1 MANVVVALYNFLL
14 RSGNKNACPP
24 FYEGFIK
31 GLEKHGNNVLCF
43 QWSLP
48 QLNLNNK
55 IPDKYLDKIKRFKP
69 DLFIFFNNQF
79 WDVSR
84 YFDAPIIIYDVDSP
98 NAYCNINQ
106 IKTNNSRYKFI
117 VNQYSGIEFVQDIIG
132 CPKENIK
139 YIIPYTAIEAEEKEI
154 IANISFCGS
163 NWFWTDFKC
172 IYDLIKTNPT
182 DIDRKAARIV
192 YNLYLQNPLMT
203 ANEIYEKF
211 EIEATNRIKFQELF
225 YHACRVSGIDRLRVL
240 SAISDLG
247 LEIRGQYWKDN
258 MSLLPFPE
266 VLLSYSHRP
275 IHSIQDTADFFNS
288 TKISINTKHIQAQSG
303 FSWRVCDIL
312 ASNACLVSQPAS
324 DLDELGFKIPTF
336 TSPAEARDIC
346 IKLLNNENM
355 RKDIVAHS
363 QEIIN
368 KNHRFS
374 NILPI
379 IEDFVGMQLH
389 SNLIGNLENIYIFKE
404 QENNKTPKKEI
415 TSFNQFPNVS
425 IKNLS
430 WNKKFYYVISR
441 YFFKCFEKKRRM
453 NMKVGDKFCIRFF
466 GFNLIELKKRSEGT
480 FDSYVMGVPLF
491 TTKAINFNYS
501 ISLLAYNK
509 VRALYMKRKEQKRI
523 KNARKAII
531 DKFKDGKKL
540 NICIQVC
547 RPGLWNLDYLYKI
560 LDESPY
566 FNPSILIMPDK
577 AYKREMHELY
587 ARQTYDELVQR
598 GYKPFKGYDFDKE
611 KIIDI
616 RKEINPD
623 IILFTDFWKPHFF
636 DTFYINRF
644 RDKITFLNEY
654 GFSVRQDELTCNFE
668 LNNLVDLYFRPTQ
681 VHVEMAQKLMNN
693 KGINVLAVGHP
704 KIDALLDENTNFN
717 DVWKAQYKPKKRII
731 WAPHYNANTPK
742 TMYQNDAFYI
752 LYDFML
758 DIAEKYKEE
767 VQFVFRPHPV
777 LYQALEK
784 KWGLEDVKK
793 YYQKWDE
800 LDNGQYYA
808 GNFVDLFATSDAMI
822 MDSCSF
828 MAEYTAFNK
837 PLFHTVTQ
845 TSRTHLNEFGEILYK
860 NFYTPIN
867 ELESD
872 IENFIQDVVINGND
886 YKKEERTEFVK
897 QYFGKING
905 KTASENIYDEIIKFL
920 EKGEV

>member
-1 MANVVVALYNFLL
+1 
-14 RSGNKNACPP
+14 
-24 FYEGFIK
+24 
-31 GLEKHGNNVLCF
+31 
-43 QWSLP
+43 
-48 QLNLNNK
+48 
-55 IPDKYLDKIKRFKP
+55 
-69 DLFIFFNNQF
+69 
-79 WDVSR
+79 
-84 YFDAPIIIYDVDSP
+84 
-98 NAYCNINQ
+98 
-106 IKTNNSRYKFI
+106 
-117 VNQYSGIEFVQDIIG
+117 
-132 CPKENIK
+132 
-139 YIIPYTAIEAEEKEI
+139 
-154 IANISFCGS
+154 
-163 NWFWTDFKC
+163 
-172 IYDLIKTNPT
+172 
-182 DIDRKAARIV
+182 
-192 YNLYLQNPLMT
+192 
-203 ANEIYEKF
+203 
-211 EIEATNRIKFQELF
+211 
-225 YHACRVSGIDRLRVL
+225 
-240 SAISDLG
+240 
-247 LEIRGQYWKDN
+247 
-258 MSLLPFPE
+258 
-266 VLLSYSHRP
+266 
-275 IHSIQDTADFFNS
+275 
-288 TKISINTKHIQAQSG
+288 
-303 FSWRVCDIL
+303 
-312 ASNACLVSQPAS
+312 
-324 DLDELGFKIPTF
+324 
-336 TSPAEARDIC
+336 
-346 IKLLNNENM
+346 
-355 RKDIVAHS
+355 AHS

-368 KNHRFS
+368 KNHRFA

-389 SNLIGNLENIYIFKE
+389 SNLTGNLENIYIFKE
-404 QENNKTPKKEI
+404 QENNKTPRKEI

-425 IKNLS
+425 IKNLN
-430 WNKKFYYVISR
+430 WNKKFYYLISR
-441 YFFKCFEKKRRM
+441 YFFKCFEKKRRI

-466 GFNLIELKKRSEGT
+466 GFNLIELKKRSEGA

-491 TTKAINFNYS
+491 TMKAINFNYS

-509 VRALYMKRKEQKRI
+509 VRAMYLKKKEEKRI

-587 ARQTYDELVQR
+587 ARQTYAELVQK
-598 GYKPFKGYDFDKE
+598 GYRPFKGYDFDKE

-654 GFSVRQDELTCNFE
+654 GFSVMQDELTCNFE

-717 DVWKAQYKPKKRII
+717 DVWKAQDKPKKRII

-845 TSRTHLNEFGEILYK
+845 TSRTNLNEFGEILYK

>member
-1 MANVVVALYNFLL
+1 MANVVVAMHNFLL
-14 RSGNKNACPP
+14 NKANLNACPP
-24 FYEGFIK
+24 FYDTFTQ
-31 GLEKHGNNVLCF
+31 GLKDAGNNILCF
-43 QWSLP
+43 QM
-48 QLNLNNK
+48 NYRNNINTQK
-55 IPDKYLDKIKRFKP
+55 IPQKYLDKIKRFKP

-79 WDVSR
+79 WDITKD
-84 YFDAPIIIYDVDSP
+84 FEQPILIFDVDSP
-98 NAYCNINQ
+98 NHHCNIDI
-106 IKTNNSRYKFI
+106 IKKNIHRFKFL
-117 VNQYSGIEFVQDIIG
+117 VTQTSGIKATCEIVG
-132 CPKENIK
+132 CQSKNVK
-139 YIIPYTAIEAEEKEI
+139 YIPPFSGIQHREMEQNI
-154 IANISFCGS
+154 NISFLGS
-163 NWFWTDFKC
+163 HWCWNDFPD
-172 IYDLIKTNPT
+172 IINFIKSRPT
-182 DIDRKAARIV
+182 TSDVEAAKKALSAFLEFPFLSMKEVYSKNNLEANNILDFNNMIVARAR
-192 YNLYLQNPLMT
+192 L
-203 ANEIYEKF
+203 
-211 EIEATNRIKFQELF
+211 
-225 YHACRVSGIDRLRVL
+225 SGIRRLRYL
-240 SAISDLG
+240 TEIADLG
-247 LEIRGQYWKDN
+247 LEIRGQSWLN
-258 MSLLPFPE
+258 SIMLQAFPE
-266 VLLSYSHRP
+266 VVLSYSCNP
-275 IHSIQDTADFFNS
+275 VDNIQEVENFLNRS
-288 TKISINTKHIQAQSG
+288 KLSINTKHIQAQSG

-355 RKDIVAHS
+355 RKDIVSHS

-368 KNHRFS
+368 KNHRFA

-389 SNLIGNLENIYIFKE
+389 SNLTGNLENIYIFKE
-404 QENNKTPKKEI
+404 QENNKTPKEEI
-415 TSFNQFPNVS
+415 TSFNQFPNIS

-441 YFFKCFEKKRRM
+441 YFFKCLDKKRRI

-466 GFNLIELKKRSEGT
+466 GLNLIELKKRSEGV
-480 FDSYVMGVPLF
+480 FESYAMGVPLF
-491 TTKAINFNYS
+491 TMKAINFNYS
-501 ISLLAYNK
+501 ISLLAYNR
-509 VRALYMKRKEQKRI
+509 VQALYMKRKEQKRI

-598 GYKPFKGYDFDKE
+598 GYKPFKGYDFDRE

-616 RKEINPD
+616 RKEIDPD
-623 IILFTDFWKPHFF
+623 IILFTDFWKQHFF
-636 DTFYINRF
+636 ETFYINRF

-654 GFSVRQDELTCNFE
+654 GFSVMQDELTCNFE

-717 DVWKAQYKPKKRII
+717 DVWKTQNKPKKRII
-731 WAPHYNANTPK
+731 WAPHYNANTSK
-742 TMYQNDAFYI
+742 TMYQNDAFYV

-758 DIAEKYKEE
+758 KIAEKYKED

-872 IENFIQDVVINGND
+872 IEHFIQDVVINGND

-897 QYFGKING
+897 QYFGKIND